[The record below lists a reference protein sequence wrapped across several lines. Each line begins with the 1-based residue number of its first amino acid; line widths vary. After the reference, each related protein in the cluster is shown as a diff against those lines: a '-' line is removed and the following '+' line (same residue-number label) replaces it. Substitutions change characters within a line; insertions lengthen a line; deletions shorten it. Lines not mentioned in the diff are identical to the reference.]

1 MSDDLSKSA
10 SQRLLVAAVIPALL
24 ALVVM
29 SSRSSDL
36 AGVSAPAAGDRG
48 VVTRAVAAFES
59 AAERDAD
66 PREQAIALSDRCPPS
81 FEKTGAGVCEL
92 RNMYQ
97 FYDSLQD
104 QGVGGTQTALPA
116 HRDGFRPQQIDLGRY
131 LFFDPALSGDGSTSC
146 ASCHHPELGFSDGRA
161 RAVGIAGHAVGRS
174 SPTLW
179 NVAFLKHLFWD
190 ARADSLEE
198 QAQGP
203 LYSPEE
209 MANNPAQL
217 LATLQGSEAYRR
229 LFKEAFP
236 EAKVEEINLQQVYRA
251 LAAFQTSL
259 ISLNSRYDR
268 YAHGY
273 HAALSEREI
282 EGMNV
287 FRSFVARCA
296 ECHTPPLF
304 TNQQVAVIGSPE
316 PEGLPL
322 DVGAEAIWKAPK
334 MKGGFKVP
342 TLRNIAK
349 TAPYMHSGRF
359 ETLREAV
366 AFYTGGR
373 GHAVP
378 PGVDMHIHWHIW
390 EPNLSD
396 EELDRLVDF
405 LGALTDETFTPA
417 IPQRVPSGLPPIG
430 ISPLNNTNNSSQ
442 HSPSIADSSRDRV
455 EQPLG
460 ASS

>member
-1 MSDDLSKSA
+1 MSRKLICSAAVLGFTLSMVIAARSNDVPLHDDG
-10 SQRLLVAAVIPALL
+10 VAAAEPTAL
-24 ALVVM
+24 A
-29 SSRSSDL
+29 DN
-36 AGVSAPAAGDRG
+36 SAVGDI
-48 VVTRAVAAFES
+48 V
-59 AAERDAD
+59 
-66 PREQAIALSDRCPPS
+66 LSGRCPPS
-81 FEKTGAGVCEL
+81 FEKTDAGVCEL
-92 RNMYQ
+92 RNLYQ
-97 FYDSLQD
+97 FYDSLQNR
-104 QGVGGTQTALPA
+104 GVGGTQTALPE
-116 HRDGFRPQQIDLGRY
+116 HRDGFTPEQIDLGRY
-131 LFFDPALSGDGSTSC
+131 LFFDPALSKDGSTSC
-146 ASCHHPELGFSDGRA
+146 ASCHHPQLGFSDGRG
-161 RAVGIAGHAVGRS
+161 RAVGVAGHPVKRS

-190 ARADSLEE
+190 ARVDSLED

-209 MANNPAQL
+209 MGNNPAAL
-217 LATLQGSEAYRR
+217 LAMLQDNAVYRR
-229 LFKEAFP
+229 LFSQAFP
-236 EAKVEEINLQQVYRA
+236 EPEPGSQALSLQQVYVS

-273 HAALSEREI
+273 HAALTDNEVQ
-282 EGMNV
+282 GMNV

-316 PEGLPL
+316 PAGLPL
-322 DVGAEAIWKAPK
+322 DIGAEETWSAPK

-359 ETLREAV
+359 GTLREAV

-378 PGVDMHIHWHIW
+378 DGVEMHIHWHIW
-390 EPNLSD
+390 EPKLTD

-405 LGALTDETFTPA
+405 LGALTDETFTPS
-417 IPQRVPSGLPPIG
+417 IPSRVPSGLSPIG
-430 ISPLNNTNNSSQ
+430 VSPLDNSNNISLSSTTVAERSSDQ
-442 HSPSIADSSRDRV
+442 AEHS
-455 EQPLG
+455 LG
-460 ASS
+460 AAL